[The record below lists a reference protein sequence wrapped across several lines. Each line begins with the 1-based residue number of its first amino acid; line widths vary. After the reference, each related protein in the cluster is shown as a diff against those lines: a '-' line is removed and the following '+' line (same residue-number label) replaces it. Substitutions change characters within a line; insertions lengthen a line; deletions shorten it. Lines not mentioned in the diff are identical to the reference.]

1 MYKFVSSQD
10 KRALHRAYNQLYVQ
24 DLDKKWDKWVRSC
37 PRLAGAMFPGMTA
50 KKLLT
55 ADFKKLVDVYF
66 HYRNYINGLTDIQ
79 AKEVND
85 AAKKVFT
92 YTSFKDNIR
101 DFLLN
106 PDNKFEIWNCVYCD
120 MAKVSPFDHKGKRVR
135 RFDTEHVLDKGNCP
149 LVALSLYNFVP
160 SCATCNGPA
169 IKGTQTIG
177 DTKDEIVKLSPT
189 NPAYNFWNNVLF
201 VVNPKA
207 TIAWKKREDI
217 PDNFEIDF
225 VYKDATYKKSVDLF
239 GLKSRYNTDCLMEA
253 LRWLDK
259 KDRFTPKMLH
269 DYANLEGC
277 SEDAICEREFKIDID
292 RKEHNLYRKMK
303 EDLIG
308 ITPWRS
314 K

>member
-1 MYKFVSSQD
+1 
-10 KRALHRAYNQLYVQ
+10 
-24 DLDKKWDKWVRSC
+24 
-37 PRLAGAMFPGMTA
+37 
-50 KKLLT
+50 
-55 ADFKKLVDVYF
+55 
-66 HYRNYINGLTDIQ
+66 
-79 AKEVND
+79 
-85 AAKKVFT
+85 
-92 YTSFKDNIR
+92 
-101 DFLLN
+101 
-106 PDNKFEIWNCVYCD
+106 

-160 SCATCNGPA
+160 SCTTCNGPA

-225 VYKDATYKKSVDLF
+225 IYKDATYKKSVDLF

-269 DYANLEGC
+269 DYADLEGC

>member
-1 MYKFVSSQD
+1 MYKFVSSQE
-10 KRALHRAYNQLYVQ
+10 KRALHRAYNKLYVQ
-24 DLDKKWDKWVRSC
+24 DLDEKWDRKVLSH
-37 PRLAGAMFPGMTA
+37 PLLAGAMLPGMTA

-55 ADFKKLVDVYF
+55 ADFKKLADVYF
-66 HYRNYINGLTDIQ
+66 HYRNYVNGLTENQ
-79 AKEVND
+79 AKKVNELAKEV
-85 AAKKVFT
+85 FT
-92 YTSFKDNIR
+92 YDSFKNKIR
-101 DFLLN
+101 DFLIN
-106 PDNKFEIWNCVYCD
+106 PVHKFEIWNCVYCD
-120 MAKVSPFDHKGKRVR
+120 MIKVTPFDHKGKRVR

-160 SCATCNGPA
+160 SCTTCNEPPL
-169 IKGTQTIG
+169 KGIQTIG

-189 NPAYNFWNNVLF
+189 NPAYDFWNNVLF

-207 TIAWKKREDI
+207 TMVWKKREDI

-225 VYKDATYKKSVDLF
+225 TYKDATYKKSVDLF

-277 SEDAICEREFKIDID
+277 SEDEIYEREFKIEID

-308 ITPWRS
+308 LTVW
-314 K
+314 